1 MLFLKKMKGI
11 FAAPPCIRQKACISL
26 LLLVTW
32 LSSRSKPRFFHC
44 LIAQKRNV
52 LTFVFSEGY
61 LHHHLQLPPNLFI
74 QKNQWIQPSS
84 TSSNRFSLSIYLF
97 VYGKGS
103 GCRLAVGTS
112 HSHNGTFRGK
122 ISKWKRFKYI
132 KAYERIIFFC
142 LFDSIEALCSMR
154 QCS

>member
-1 MLFLKKMKGI
+1 MRLKIENSKSKMLFLKKMKGI

-32 LSSRSKPRFFHC
+32 LSSRSKSRFFHC

-74 QKNQWIQPSS
+74 QKNQWMHHPQLPQQI
-84 TSSNRFSLSIYLF
+84 LSIYLSICLW
-97 VYGKGS
+97 KGF
-103 GCRLAVGTS
+103 GCR
-112 HSHNGTFRGK
+112 HITFTQWNFSRQNIKMKK
-122 ISKWKRFKYI
+122 I
-132 KAYERIIFFC
+132 
-142 LFDSIEALCSMR
+142 
-154 QCS
+154 

>member
-61 LHHHLQLPPNLFI
+61 LHHRLQLPPNPFI
-74 QKNQWIQPSS
+74 QRINEYNHPQLPQQI
-84 TSSNRFSLSIYLF
+84 LSIYLSICLW
-97 VYGKGS
+97 KGFGLPI
-103 GCRLAVGTS
+103 GCR
-112 HSHNGTFRGK
+112 HITFTQWNFPRQNIEMKK
-122 ISKWKRFKYI
+122 I
-132 KAYERIIFFC
+132 
-142 LFDSIEALCSMR
+142 
-154 QCS
+154 

>member
-61 LHHHLQLPPNLFI
+61 LHHRLQLPPNLFI

-84 TSSNRFSLSIYLF
+84 TSSTDSLYLFIYLF
-97 VYGKGS
+97 MERVRVADWLKAHHIHTMELSEAKYQNEKDLSISKLMKGS
-103 GCRLAVGTS
+103 SSFV
-112 HSHNGTFRGK
+112 
-122 ISKWKRFKYI
+122 Y
-132 KAYERIIFFC
+132 
-142 LFDSIEALCSMR
+142 SIR
-154 QCS
+154 